1 MPIEAPWFEGMQSNP
16 AVSILITTYNRS
28 RLLRRAL
35 SSVLQQTFHD
45 FEIVIIDDCSSD
57 DTPQVVA
64 SFKDSRIRYFRNQ
77 TNVGSKDGDRP
88 HVRRF
93 LTELMRG
100 EYFAY
105 LCDDDYWV
113 PPNLLERQVALFRA
127 NPGLAFVFGNQLSY
141 ILSTPESYLGGS
153 PDATVTFT
161 WENLGQYFDV
171 AMLTPR
177 TPYLSYDRG
186 IYPKTIM
193 TSEEYLMC
201 FSKNPALCNR
211 ADGGSLYSKRC
222 FMAAGAM
229 RAPSGSQWQAGF
241 EFKMGPATAG
251 GVAFLDEP
259 ALLTEIRH
267 QNASFVRTQIEHYLD
282 SVKSI
287 EIALAVPIA
296 EASVDRR
303 KFLQKIKVKTLRNL
317 TRAYLLNT
325 ITIRRKGSLTMC
337 SRENIAHPVTFRQ
350 VLPVY
355 ASNRIMPDP
364 IDLSLLLL
372 AQVA

>member
-1 MPIEAPWFEGMQSNP
+1 MQANP
-16 AVSILITTYNRS
+16 VVSVLITTYNRS

-35 SSVLQQTFHD
+35 SSVLKQTFGD
-45 FEIVIIDDCSSD
+45 LEIVIIDDCSSD
-57 DTPQVVA
+57 DTSQVVA
-64 SFKDSRIRYFRNQ
+64 SFNDSRIHYFRNHV
-77 TNVGSKDGDRP
+77 NVGSKDGDRP

-105 LCDDDYWV
+105 LCDDDYWL

-127 NPGLAFVFGNQLSY
+127 NPDLAFVFGNQLSY
-141 ILSTPESYLGGS
+141 ILSTPESYLEGS
-153 PDATVTFT
+153 PDATMTFT
-161 WENLGQYFDV
+161 SESLERYFDF
-171 AMLTPR
+171 ATLTPK
-177 TPYLSYDRG
+177 TPHLSYDKR
-186 IYPKTIM
+186 IYPKTVM

-201 FSKNPALCNR
+201 FAKNPVLCNR

-229 RAPSGSQWQAGF
+229 RAPAGSQWQAGF

-259 ALLTEIRH
+259 VLLTEIRP
-267 QNASFVRTQIEHYLD
+267 QNASFMRTQIEHYLD

-287 EIALAVPIA
+287 EIAFNVPLA
-296 EASVDRR
+296 EALDDRR
-303 KFLQKIKVKTLRNL
+303 KFLQSIKSKTIRNL
-317 TRAYLLNT
+317 TREYLLNT
-325 ITIRRKGSLTMC
+325 VAIRRKGSLTMC
-337 SRENIAHPVTFRQ
+337 SPENIEHPVTFRQ

-355 ASNRIMPDP
+355 ASNRMVPNFV
-364 IDLSLLLL
+364 DLSLLFL